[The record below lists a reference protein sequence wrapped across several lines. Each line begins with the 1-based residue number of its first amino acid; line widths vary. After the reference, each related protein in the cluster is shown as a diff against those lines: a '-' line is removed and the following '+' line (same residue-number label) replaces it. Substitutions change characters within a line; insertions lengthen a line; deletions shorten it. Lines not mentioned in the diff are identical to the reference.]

1 MTSLG
6 AADAGVTGGSPPAMP
21 PLAAAAGGW
30 DRRMDWCGGGRGGG
44 VANVPPLLFSTRV
57 NGPADQRGD
66 IFVRPVK
73 P

>member
-1 MTSLG
+1 
-6 AADAGVTGGSPPAMP
+6 MP